1 MGSCLDEGILDKN
14 IYKLIGSKGVV
25 QGKIFVFYS
34 SSDKVLEILFRMS
47 RIGERA
53 VGLRGLDYGRMAEA
67 LKMWDRGFA
76 GVGLEGIERYVRG
89 RVENVDVG
97 GLVKGHLDY
106 RVKMWEC
113 LKLIDF
119 GTDEK
124 NYRRKSR

>member
-1 MGSCLDEGILDKN
+1 LDKN

-34 SSDKVLEILFRMS
+34 SNDKILEILFRMS

-67 LKMWDRGFA
+67 LKMWDSGFA
-76 GVGLEGIERYVRG
+76 GVGLDQIERYVRG
-89 RVENVDVG
+89 RVENINVG
-97 GLVKGHLDY
+97 ALINGHLDY
-106 RVKMWEC
+106 RTKMWEC
-113 LKLIDF
+113 MKLIDF

-124 NYRRKSR
+124 NYRMNSG